1 MPPLTTMR
9 KIGADAL
16 TVQHTASG
24 AKSAGAI
31 VAIGRGFGRCFAD
44 IADGAIGT
52 VHVRGIEIEVPKN
65 TGVSYAAG
73 DKVIWSATNSYVV
86 SAGPNGHGWT
96 VVEAAGSSATKVR
109 VLLTEDPHVYGNKY
123 TTDATD
129 NTNNFATFTTG
140 LGAIPAGITRVDII
154 SSGNVHRKP
163 QGAVAWTLGT
173 CVVND
178 SGLAASEVIMFEA
191 SVL

>member
-1 MPPLTTMR
+1 MPPLTSIR
-9 KIGADAL
+9 KMGAEAL

-44 IADGAIGT
+44 IANGEIGT
-52 VHVRGIEIEVPKN
+52 VHVRGLEIEVPKN
-65 TGVSYAAG
+65 TGVTYAAG

-109 VLLTEDPHVYGNKY
+109 VLLTEDPHVYANRY
-123 TTDATD
+123 TCIAGDDSA
-129 NTNNFATFTTG
+129 NNASFATG
-140 LGAIPAGITRVDII
+140 LGANVAGIVRVDIV
-154 SSGNVHRKP
+154 STGNVHRKP
-163 QGAVAWTLGT
+163 QGAVVGT
-173 CVVND
+173 TGTYVVND
-178 SGLAASEVIMFEA
+178 TGLAVNEVIMFEA